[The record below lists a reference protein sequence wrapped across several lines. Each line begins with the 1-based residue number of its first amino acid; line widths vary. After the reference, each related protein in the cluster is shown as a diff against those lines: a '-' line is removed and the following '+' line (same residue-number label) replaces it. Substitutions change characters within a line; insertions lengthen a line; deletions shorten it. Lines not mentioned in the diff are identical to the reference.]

1 MTRPNG
7 ELIKLFYP
15 NYLFRKK
22 GLISIYFGR
31 GFSRRRSWAT
41 FYILRSGVTSVLVLL
56 VSSTTLGGLR
66 FAFETLGR
74 CPFFPDRAV
83 VVGGGA

>member
-7 ELIKLFYP
+7 KLIKLFFFQIAI
-15 NYLFRKK
+15 LGK
-22 GLISIYFGR
+22 GLILINFRRS
-31 GFSRRRSWAT
+31 FSRRRSWAT
-41 FYILRSGVTSVLVLL
+41 FHILRSRVTSVLVLL
-56 VSSTTLGGLR
+56 VSGTTLGGLR